1 VNPALLAA
9 FVQQRARSVPRM
21 ALAFSFFT
29 LPLLLLAF
37 ARGVGLAPLQ
47 SGQAFAVILGAGL
60 IGMDVSSGTLQL
72 LFARPVTRAE
82 YVVSRWLGA
91 AATASCL
98 SAAQVAFGAGLLAL
112 HHTPP
117 DARDLAIVLG
127 VQVLNAFGTASVLL
141 LLSTLLP
148 GIGDILAIFVAV
160 VTGQALQLG
169 AALFKAP
176 WLARAGQE
184 LVRFVNPS
192 LDLGAIFGSG
202 PVSWFEVVSYFS
214 TVTLCVALAIV
225 VMNRRELSYATE

>member
-1 VNPALLAA
+1 MSPALIAA

-21 ALAFSFFT
+21 LLAFSLFT
-29 LPLLLLAF
+29 FPLLVLAI
-37 ARGVGLAPLQ
+37 ARGAGVAPLQ
-47 SGQAFAVILGAGL
+47 TGQGFAVILGAGL
-60 IGMDVSSGTLQL
+60 IGQDVSSGTLQL

-91 AATASCL
+91 ALTASCL
-98 SAAQVAFGAGLLAL
+98 SAVQIAIGSVFLAL
-112 HHTPP
+112 HGAPP
-117 DARDLAIVLG
+117 GGGQLAIVLG
-127 VQVLNAFGTASVLL
+127 VQVLNAFGTVSVLL
-141 LLSTLLP
+141 LFSTLLP
-148 GIGDILAIFVAV
+148 GIGDVIAIFVAAA
-160 VTGQALQLG
+160 TGQALQLG
-169 AALFKAP
+169 AALFRAP